1 MIEWIVPGIIALII
15 VGLIIWIIGI
25 YNRFVS
31 LRNSSE
37 ATLGQIRVAMKKRLD
52 MIEQLLGSVKS
63 YAKFEKETFE
73 RVTAMRASVATASPG
88 DLTKIEAESR
98 SIFGRLLAVMENY
111 PDLKTVTTVTSMM
124 DSIKGLEDEIAR
136 QRYTFNNISQ
146 EFNTMM
152 DTIPS
157 NFVAKLMGLIK
168 LEYLQF
174 EEAIKTPPKIERDS
188 ASTLFRSPGDAVATL
203 ARMAVTFSSVS
214 FSNFA

>member
-1 MIEWIVPGIIALII
+1 MLEGIIGWIIPGIIVLVII
-15 VGLIIWIIGI
+15 GLILWIVSI

-52 MIEQLLGSVKS
+52 MIDQLLGAVKS
-63 YAKFEKETFE
+63 YAKFEKETLE
-73 RVTAMRASVATASPG
+73 RVTAMRASVATAGPG
-88 DLTKIEAESR
+88 DLNKVEAESR
-98 SIFGRLLAVMENY
+98 SIFGRLLAVAENY
-111 PDLKTVTTVTSMM
+111 PDLKTSTTVTSLM
-124 DSIKGLEDEIAR
+124 DSVKGLEDEIAR

-157 NFVAKLMGLIK
+157 NFVAKLMSLVK

-174 EEAIKTPPKIERDS
+174 EEAIKTPPKIE
-188 ASTLFRSPGDAVATL
+188 F
-203 ARMAVTFSSVS
+203 
-214 FSNFA
+214 

>member
-1 MIEWIVPGIIALII
+1 MIEWIILGVIALVVIALII
-15 VGLIIWIIGI
+15 WAIGI

-31 LRNSSE
+31 LKNSSE

-52 MIEQLLGSVKS
+52 MIDQLLGSVKS
-63 YAKFEKETFE
+63 YAKFEKETLE

-88 DLTKIEAESR
+88 DLNKVEAESR

-111 PDLKTVTTVTSMM
+111 PDLKTATTVTSMM
-124 DSIKGLEDEIAR
+124 DSVKNLEDEIAR

-146 EFNTMM
+146 EFNTMI

-157 NFVAKLMGLIK
+157 NIVARLMGLIK

-174 EEAIKTPPKIERDS
+174 EEAIKTPPKIE
-188 ASTLFRSPGDAVATL
+188 F
-203 ARMAVTFSSVS
+203 
-214 FSNFA
+214 

>member
-1 MIEWIVPGIIALII
+1 MDWILLIIAAIVVIVL
-15 VGLIIWIIGI
+15 VGLVLWAVGI

-52 MIEQLLGSVKS
+52 MIDQLLGSVKS
-63 YAKFEKETFE
+63 YAKFEKETLE
-73 RVTAMRASVATASPG
+73 RVTAMRASVASASPG
-88 DLTKIEAESR
+88 DLNKMEAESR

-124 DSIKGLEDEIAR
+124 DAVKGLEDEIAR
-136 QRYTFNNISQ
+136 QRYTFNNIAQ
-146 EFNTMM
+146 EFNTMI

-157 NFVAKLMGLIK
+157 NFIGKLMGLIK

-174 EEAIKTPPKIERDS
+174 EEAIKTPPKIE
-188 ASTLFRSPGDAVATL
+188 F
-203 ARMAVTFSSVS
+203 
-214 FSNFA
+214 